1 MIKYEK
7 MSTKYHDE
15 PVPLYK
21 AIERGDLNFIRE
33 ISDSGYLKGE
43 MLYKTSRLIGG
54 DDTPLSLAA
63 RNGFFDILIIL
74 LRKNTLDFIGLAN
87 WGNKNTWLHELVHRV
102 DSVPFLEM
110 ILKEKEILPVITAS
124 LESQDGNDDSALHL
138 AARSGNIELLKI
150 LLPALDPT
158 GAPVINQN
166 GNSWIHELSQYHP
179 DQLRLLANDGL
190 IPNNFF
196 TVKDIEGNTCLHLLA
211 KQGQADVLAALI
223 DKGADVGQ
231 VNKKGETF
239 LHLCPAAVIEKLIER
254 KLVNASLI
262 NKQDNLG
269 RSIMHYLLRDKNITT
284 AQKLYEL
291 GGRLDLKNIFGRT
304 PIRDMET
311 IYYGLPKV
319 TNQEVVEFNK
329 KVNHRKFEIDE
340 KSLRSFFAK
349 QQLYFVFGVQKLS
362 QEPEKNEF
370 IQCGN
375 YPKNIIPFLKESLIQ
390 FADKQESIKQ
400 KHYKKIIN
408 LFDNFLSI
416 DEVFGNIDKV
426 ADNILSGQPLLT
438 HTGWISHVVGV
449 SIEKQGE
456 NIVLS
461 LVERGPWH
469 EKKDENTAWPVKTIR
484 FKKDKNVIQDILYL
498 LHQAQYADEETAKG
512 LIFNKIPEKAQADF
526 HVENNP
532 STALACKMF
541 KAGICYYANFKTII
555 HDWFVKE
562 FSLSEGQKDY
572 KNFEVFLRKQAVEE
586 YLKYVPSEEYDRT
599 LLQSCKQII
608 KEKEEQVKKLTPT
621 PAYNEEEAKTDM
633 RHRT

>member
-1 MIKYEK
+1 MRNSFGETPWNQKTKIVDKILIKYEK

-21 AIERGDLNFIRE
+21 AIEREDLNFIRE

-87 WGNKNTWLHELVHRV
+87 WANKNTWLHELVHRV

-291 GGRLDLKNIFGRT
+291 GGCLDLKNIFGRT

-319 TNQEVVEFNK
+319 THQEVVEFNK
-329 KVNHRKFEIDE
+329 K
-340 KSLRSFFAK
+340 
-349 QQLYFVFGVQKLS
+349 
-362 QEPEKNEF
+362 
-370 IQCGN
+370 
-375 YPKNIIPFLKESLIQ
+375 
-390 FADKQESIKQ
+390 
-400 KHYKKIIN
+400 
-408 LFDNFLSI
+408 
-416 DEVFGNIDKV
+416 
-426 ADNILSGQPLLT
+426 LT
-438 HTGWISHVVGV
+438 
-449 SIEKQGE
+449 IENSK
-456 NIVLS
+456 
-461 LVERGPWH
+461 
-469 EKKDENTAWPVKTIR
+469 
-484 FKKDKNVIQDILYL
+484 
-498 LHQAQYADEETAKG
+498 
-512 LIFNKIPEKAQADF
+512 
-526 HVENNP
+526 
-532 STALACKMF
+532 
-541 KAGICYYANFKTII
+541 
-555 HDWFVKE
+555 
-562 FSLSEGQKDY
+562 
-572 KNFEVFLRKQAVEE
+572 
-586 YLKYVPSEEYDRT
+586 
-599 LLQSCKQII
+599 
-608 KEKEEQVKKLTPT
+608 
-621 PAYNEEEAKTDM
+621 
-633 RHRT
+633 